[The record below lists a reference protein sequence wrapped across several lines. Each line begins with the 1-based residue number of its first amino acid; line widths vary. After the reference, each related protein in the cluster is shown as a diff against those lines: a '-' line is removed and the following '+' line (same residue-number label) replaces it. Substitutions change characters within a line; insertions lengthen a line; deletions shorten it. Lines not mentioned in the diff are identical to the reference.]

1 MTINRRDQIIEAIL
15 GALDNMDDEPCRE
28 PILFAGLEKL
38 VPPPLRVSEFE
49 AALRQC
55 EVRRWVL
62 GLRPE
67 LGSVK
72 WSLTDKGKAV
82 LLECRR

>member
-1 MTINRRDQIIEAIL
+1 MTISRRDQIIEAIL
-15 GALDNMDDEPCRE
+15 GALDRMDGELCRE
-28 PILFAGLEKL
+28 PILFAGLEKA

-55 EVRRWVL
+55 EVRHWVL

-67 LGSVK
+67 LGSVQWK
-72 WSLTDKGKAV
+72 LTDKGKAILV
-82 LLECRR
+82 ECRR

>member
-15 GALDNMDDEPCRE
+15 GALDNMDGEQCRE
-28 PILFAGLEKL
+28 PILFASLEKL

-49 AALRQC
+49 AALRHC
-55 EVRRWVL
+55 EVRRWIL

-72 WSLTDKGKAV
+72 WKLTDKGKAV
-82 LLECRR
+82 YLENR